1 MNQLNGRNSRQEM
14 YAGFFITIWKRVKNH
29 KIYKNCLIEILFS
42 TQFQIYLMN
51 VNTKTEDVNKRFEF
65 TGDFWL
71 SR

>member
-1 MNQLNGRNSRQEM
+1 M
-14 YAGFFITIWKRVKNH
+14 IWKWVKKH

-51 VNTKTEDVNKRFEF
+51 VNTNTEDVNKRLEF
-65 TGDFWL
+65 TGDFLL